1 LGELQETLQFHSLFL
16 KIRRLLL
23 DVTGK
28 DVRNTYKKQQNLPIL
43 KMLNNSLLLRRNWEE
58 KKRQLAA

>member
-16 KIRRLLL
+16 KIRRLLP